1 MHMRY
6 LMDNRVGK
14 LVPLFGYQ
22 EAPFDASELLG
33 SVVAA
38 KLRDYGGPGHRCNP

>member
-6 LMDNRVGK
+6 LMGSRAGK
-14 LVPLFGYQ
+14 LLPPFGFQEALFG
-22 EAPFDASELLG
+22 ASELLG

>member
-6 LMDNRVGK
+6 LMDSKVGK
-14 LVPLFGYQ
+14 LVPLFGFQ
-22 EAPFDASELLG
+22 EALFGASELLG

-38 KLRDYGGPGHRCNP
+38 KLRDYGDPGHKYNP